1 MIWFSVLSFD
11 VFRCEFRFKQD
22 VFGKIANA
30 AVTSTP
36 EVNFLIHGDLGLD

>member
-11 VFRCEFRFKQD
+11 VFRREFRFKQD

-36 EVNFLIHGDLGLD
+36 EVKFLIHGDLGLD